1 MASYARKHSRRIKKP
16 KVSIVVPIYN
26 VERYLR
32 ECVDSILK
40 QTLKDIEVIL
50 VDDGSPDNCGKII
63 DEYARDD
70 ARIIAVHQEN
80 SGYSKAVNRGIDM
93 ARGEYIGIIE
103 SDDWIDDDM
112 YESLYKNAKKN
123 KTDITKGLFY
133 IYRTVPKAG
142 ERQNTLYKNPNGVD
156 LRLAP
161 DGVFKPEEWPRIIGF
176 HASIWSAI
184 YKAEFVKKIRIPE
197 TAGASYQDF
206 PFMTE
211 VFCRAKRVSIVK
223 RPFVHWRNDEG
234 QGNSTSARGKKLLL
248 MAKNSKTAIEILKKY
263 KKFDIFKE
271 PFFVHVLWTNYEF
284 FNRIEWKYKKQYFN
298 DLKEIFSE
306 IKDDPEFHYAYFS
319 TYENNSVRYFIEE
332 NGYRK
337 YIIKKFLHEFK
348 LKLIKCATILF
359 PTYRMARF
367 LKDQNFDIM
376 HQNELLMDEILAL
389 RKEIEKYKK

>member
-1 MASYARKHSRRIKKP
+1 MARKP
-16 KVSIVVPIYN
+16 KVSIVVPVYN
-26 VERYLR
+26 VEKYLR

-40 QTLKDIEVIL
+40 QTLREIEVIL
-50 VDDGSPDNCGKII
+50 VDDGSPDKCGEII
-63 DEYARDD
+63 DEYAKSDKRV
-70 ARIIAVHQEN
+70 IALHQEN
-80 SGYSKAVNRGIDM
+80 SGYSKAVNRGIDL

-123 KTDITKGLFY
+123 KTDLTKGMFY
-133 IYRTVPKAG
+133 IYKSTASTG
-142 ERQNTLYKNPNGVD
+142 AQNTVYRNPNGVD
-156 LRLAP
+156 LRFAP
-161 DGVFKPEEWPRIIGF
+161 EGAFRPTEWPRIIAF

-184 YKAEFVKKIRIPE
+184 YKAEFIKKIKIPE

-211 VFCRAKRVSIVK
+211 VLCRARRMSVVK

-234 QGNSTSARGKKLLL
+234 QGNSTSARGEKLLL

-263 KKFDIFKE
+263 KKFEIFKE

-284 FNRIEWKYKKQYFN
+284 FNRIEWKYKKIYYN
-298 DLKEIFSE
+298 ELVEIFSE
-306 IKDDPEFHYAYFS
+306 IKDDPEFRFRYFS
-319 TYENNSVRYFIEE
+319 TFENNSVRYFIEK

-337 YIIKKFLHEFK
+337 YIYKKFLHEFK
-348 LKLIKCATILF
+348 VKLIKLAEAFL
-359 PTYRMARF
+359 PSYRMTRF

-376 HQNELLMDEILAL
+376 HQNEILMDEILAL
-389 RKEIEKYKK
+389 RREIEHIKKK